1 MSKRLVLFSQPSPIV
16 FEKLK
21 SALFPK
27 HLINKTLAIIQSD
40 GFDLE
45 AVTKYNPIW
54 QQFAESNGAKFL
66 FIDNSKR
73 GSDSLLETKKLLSSD
88 IVVISGGNTF
98 TLLNHLR
105 LSGLDKAILEFWQKD
120 NVVLAGFSAGA
131 IVLTPTIEVANYGDT
146 NDLKLTNLTGLNI
159 VDFQVWPHYELS
171 QEAEVIEYKTKN
183 QTELRTIGDD
193 DVLVID
199 K

>member
-27 HLINKTLAIIQSD
+27 YLINKTLAIIQSD

-146 NDLKLTNLTGLNI
+146 DDLKLTNLTGLNI